1 MTYILGFI
9 TGLVLGFLLKRS
21 DICFTGLIRD
31 IYLQSQKHNIALF
44 IAIVSTEGLI
54 YHVLGHLG
62 MIRIPSYL
70 PPFSLLAVAIGSFV
84 FGMGAVPGGSVSFP
98 IEGATRPLRV
108 RHNGQMQTLLFLLQ
122 AWPTPFCCSSL
133 IIRHSPGKSKHYME
147 VL

>member
-1 MTYILGFI
+1 MTYILGFT

-54 YHVLGHLG
+54 YHVLGHLD

-70 PPFSLLAVAIGSFV
+70 PPFSLLAVAIGSFL
-84 FGMGAVPGGSVSFP
+84 FGMGAVLSSGCLSGSLVKCGDGKVVGFIAMAMFMLTGYLVSA
-98 IEGATRPLRV
+98 GPLV
-108 RHNGQMQTLLFLLQ
+108 TL
-122 AWPTPFCCSSL
+122 SKL
-133 IIRHSPGKSKHYME
+133 IRKPPEFS
-147 VL
+147 